1 MGRKNKEVTE
11 AVAEILEEQQRP
23 YTIATAQIKDGF
35 CSYSYNIIRGIGT
48 GDTHTVK
55 GSGIVKDDMRTAFNK
70 LNVHLAFMD
79 DIFKHAGIEVDDIDT
94 LHNHELTLL
103 YNVTGFKIK
112 GDEDNESIVLMGTK
126 YVSGGGGRI
135 EMETPKVALDNLSS
149 YVWYNELKAAAA
161 DARLEVALYKE
172 GKYDSPEVEEE
183 EEKKQ
188 KRKQTKITFDEGGA
202 DGTGE
207 PALESAGGT
216 EFPDDFAEAAR

>member
-1 MGRKNKEVTE
+1 MGRKNQE
-11 AVAEILEEQQRP
+11 VAEASAENLEQNERP
-23 YTIATAQIKDGF
+23 YTIATVQIKDGF
-35 CSYSYNIIRGIGT
+35 CNYSYNIIKGIGT

-94 LHNHELTLL
+94 LHNDELTLL
-103 YNVTGFKIK
+103 YTVTGFKIK

-161 DARLEVALYKE
+161 AARLEVALYKE
-172 GKYDSPEVEEE
+172 GKYDSPEVDEE

-202 DGTGE
+202 DGTGQDS
-207 PALESAGGT
+207 PTGIVDA
-216 EFPDDFAEAAR
+216 EFEDDFAEAAR